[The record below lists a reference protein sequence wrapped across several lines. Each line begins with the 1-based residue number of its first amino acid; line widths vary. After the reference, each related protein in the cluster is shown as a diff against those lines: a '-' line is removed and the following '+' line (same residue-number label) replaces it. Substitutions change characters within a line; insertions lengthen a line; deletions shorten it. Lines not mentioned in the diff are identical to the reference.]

1 MAGERL
7 AKLTLRVEN
16 LVANDPI
23 LTPPFITPWTA
34 LRLRLGGTW
43 VRFTPSARSFRTVGA
58 EDNYEYPLFAINGTE
73 LPAGVDM
80 LLATIRRA
88 ILDHGWSYT
97 VSAKRT
103 AGQAPTGY
111 DYWAFDVEATVYD
124 RTNDLAWN
132 LAGTQPIVRPTF
144 LEVASLTT
152 IRPVRAQVLV
162 TDALIFASPTG
173 AVEVVASNGNDGVY
187 SYFWADFGAP
197 ATALRTNIPNGV
209 YTCTVTD
216 TSGASVVVQAL
227 VGSDPRLEVR
237 VERNENDVTL
247 VPSGG
252 LAPYAYQWGDGPT
265 TAVRLALTSGVY
277 TAVVTDARG
286 ATRAVSVT
294 IDSYRYYWS
303 KNPVTLSLDAGPAYR
318 LDPTTKPNLSFLCEV
333 WVEETYLSGVFVRL
347 GGTQEQ
353 PADAQGRTVF
363 DAQALLDGYLQEHLP
378 DLNQAVPSRADSLFR
393 RFYFRYAEKFGVP
406 AVAAALS
413 SQVRHYVV
421 LGGLDFYESSAAG
434 LARWLAYQARIK
446 PFLTWEPN
454 NKKLLAT
461 QPEYLYYMVDSLAV
475 TSFQVW
481 ARVSY
486 ADGRVA
492 ERLVAT
498 VPGVHRFEV
507 YCLPAGYQQLALA
520 PPLPGDP
527 AVVAWEVWVSDEQGV
542 AQTERRRYLLTTDYV
557 ARPRYFLYTTSL
569 GGTATLA
576 CTGDAKIALEVKVE
590 EADRPLGVGY
600 DPLLGDTLV
609 LDRAGTPTLSV
620 ATGKLRPAQLVTLQD
635 FLLSRRVTLQADDAY
650 FAGRVKAKS
659 VTFRDE
665 SPVER
670 VAEFDYLLPA
680 QRQFTPRLPSGSVLM
695 PVAGGEGPQ
704 P

>member
-16 LVANDPI
+16 LVANDPVLI
-23 LTPPFITPWTA
+23 PPFITPWTY

-43 VRFTPSARSFRTVGA
+43 VRFKPTDRSARTVGA
-58 EDNYEYPLFAINGTE
+58 EDTYEYPLFAINGTE

-88 ILDHGWSYT
+88 ILDHGWNYT

-124 RTNDLAWN
+124 RANDLAWG
-132 LAGTQPIVRPTF
+132 LGGSQPIVRPTF

-152 IRPVRAQVLV
+152 IRPVRAQVRV
-162 TDALIFASPTG
+162 TDALIFDSPTG
-173 AVEVVASNGNDGVY
+173 AAEVVASNGNDGVY
-187 SYFWADFGAP
+187 SYAWADFGAP

-216 TSGASVVVQAL
+216 TSGAYVVVQAV

-252 LAPYAYQWGDGPT
+252 LPPYTYLWGDGPT
-265 TAVRLALTSGVY
+265 TALRRALGPGTY
-277 TAVVTDARG
+277 TALVTDARG

-333 WVEETYLSGVFVRL
+333 WVEEAYLSDTFVRL

-378 DLNQAVPSRADSLFR
+378 DLDQMLPARADSLFR
-393 RFYFRYAEKFGVP
+393 RFYFRYAEKFGTP
-406 AVAAALS
+406 PVAAALS

-421 LGGLDFYESSAAG
+421 LGGLDFYEASAAG
-434 LARWLAYQARIK
+434 LARWLAYQAAVK

-454 NKKLLAT
+454 DKHVLAT
-461 QPEYLYYMVDSLAV
+461 QPEYLYFMVDSLAL
-475 TSFQVW
+475 TSFQVQ
-481 ARVSY
+481 ARVRY
-486 ADGRVA
+486 ADGSVA

-498 VPGVHRFEV
+498 VPDVHRFEV
-507 YCLPAGYQQLALA
+507 YCLPAGFLALGLGA
-520 PPLPGDP
+520 SGP
-527 AVVAWEVWVSDEQGV
+527 AVVSWEVWVSDAVGE
-542 AQTERRRYLLTTDYV
+542 AQTERRRYMLSTDYV
-557 ARPRYFLYTTSL
+557 AKPRFFLYTTSL

-576 CTGDAKIALEVKVE
+576 CTGDAKTALEVKAE

-600 DPLLGDTLV
+600 DPLQGDTLT
-609 LDRAGTPTLSV
+609 LDRAGVPTLSV
-620 ATGKLRPAQLVTLQD
+620 ATGKLSPAQLVTLQD
-635 FLLSRRVTLQADDAY
+635 FLLSRRVTLQTDGVY
-650 FAGRVKAKS
+650 FAGRVKARS
-659 VTFRDE
+659 VTVRDE
-665 SPVER
+665 SPAER
-670 VAEFDYLLPA
+670 VAEFDYLLPV
-680 QRQFTPRLPSGSVLM
+680 QRQFTPRLPSGRALG
-695 PVAGGEGPQ
+695 PVAGGEGAQ